1 MDENAIIAKRI
12 AKELKDGDVVNLG
25 IGIPTEVVNHLPQ
38 GINVYLHSE
47 NGMVGVGP
55 TPPKGQEDKDIINAG
70 GGFLSPIPVT
80 SYMDSAQ
87 SFAIVR
93 GGHLDMTVLG
103 ALQVD
108 EEGSIANWII
118 PGKMVPGMG
127 GAMDLLTG
135 AKKIV
140 AAMKHTDKEGKS
152 KILKKCTL
160 PLTAYKKLSLIVTEL
175 AFIEVTP
182 EGLVLRE
189 IHESTTVDHVVKNT
203 EAKLI
208 LPPKIGHFS

>member
-1 MDENAIIAKRI
+1 MDETTIIAKRI
-12 AKELKDGDVVNLG
+12 AHEFKDGDVVNLG
-25 IGIPTEVVNHLPQ
+25 IGIPTASVNFIPE
-38 GINVYLHSE
+38 GVNVYLHSE
-47 NGMVGVGP
+47 NGMIGVGP
-55 TPPKGQEDKDIINAG
+55 TPPKGQEDKDIVNAG
-70 GGFLSPIPVT
+70 GGFLSAIPVT
-80 SYMDSAQ
+80 SYMDSAS

-160 PLTAYKKLSLIVTEL
+160 PLTAYKKLSLIVTDL
-175 AFIEVTP
+175 AVIEVTP

-189 IHESTTVDHVVKNT
+189 IHESTTVDEVVKCT

-208 LPPKIGHFS
+208 LPSKIIHFS

>member
-1 MDENAIIAKRI
+1 MDENIIIARRI

-47 NGMVGVGP
+47 NGMIGVGP

-70 GGFLSPIPVT
+70 GGFLSSIPVT

-135 AKKIV
+135 AKRIV

-160 PLTAYKKLSLIVTEL
+160 PLTAYRKLSLIVTEL

-189 IHESTTVDHVVKNT
+189 IHESTTVDQVVKCT

-208 LPPKIGHFS
+208 LPAKIGHFA

>member
-70 GGFLSPIPVT
+70 GGFLSAIPVT

-135 AKKIV
+135 AKRIV

-189 IHESTTVDHVVKNT
+189 IHESTTVDHVVKST

>member
-1 MDENAIIAKRI
+1 MDENTIIAKRI

-47 NGMVGVGP
+47 NGMIGVGP

-70 GGFLSPIPVT
+70 GGFLSAIPVT

-140 AAMKHTDKEGKS
+140 AAMKHTDKEGKP

-160 PLTAYKKLSLIVTEL
+160 PLTAYRKLSLIVTEL

-182 EGLVLRE
+182 DGLVLRE

-208 LPPKIGHFS
+208 LPPKISHFS

>member
-70 GGFLSPIPVT
+70 GGFLSSIPVT

-135 AKKIV
+135 AKRIV

-175 AFIEVTP
+175 AFIEVTS

>member
-1 MDENAIIAKRI
+1 MDETAIIAKRI
-12 AKELKDGDVVNLG
+12 AKELRDGDVVNLG
-25 IGIPTEVVNHLPQ
+25 IGIPTEVVNHIPK
-38 GINVYLHSE
+38 GVNVYLHSE
-47 NGMVGVGP
+47 NGMIGVGP
-55 TPPKGQEDKDIINAG
+55 SPAKGSEDKDIVNAG
-70 GGFLSPIPVT
+70 GGFISPIAVT
-80 SYMDSAQ
+80 SYMDSAA

-152 KILKKCTL
+152 KILKRCTL
-160 PLTAYKKLSLIVTEL
+160 PLTAYKKLSLIVTDL

-189 IHESTTVDHVVKNT
+189 IHESTTVDEVVRCT

-208 LPPKIGHFS
+208 LPAKIIHFS